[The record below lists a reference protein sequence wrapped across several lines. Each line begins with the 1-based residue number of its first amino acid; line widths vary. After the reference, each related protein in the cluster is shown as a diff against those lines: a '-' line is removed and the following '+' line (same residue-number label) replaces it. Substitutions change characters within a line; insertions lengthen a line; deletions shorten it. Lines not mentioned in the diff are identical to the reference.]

1 MGIGPFKTF
10 NHFVPFKTF
19 KGEVSSRLKAWA
31 ADGFQTFNRFRST
44 IRQRQIV
51 GAIVVTIAALAAFL
65 KILSGINRDFL
76 GGVAEH

>member
-1 MGIGPFKTF
+1 
-10 NHFVPFKTF
+10 
-19 KGEVSSRLKAWA
+19 LKAWA